1 MPKQLFTE
9 GMLVLANDCGKHY
22 GAKIL
27 RAQCFNNSWK
37 YFIHFQHWNR
47 KWDKWVDE
55 GSLQKYSIDLDD
67 QVKKCK
73 KNEISFSKRSS
84 YDGGGISGAAET
96 HESFADMKE
105 TATLSRKRQKQLA
118 QEELYDE
125 TDVNALLIM
134 NKLQIP
140 MLLKTHM
147 VDEWELITREP
158 RHLLV
163 LPRPTPVASIIE
175 LFLEEKRLKMTES
188 QYERYHDLFVGL
200 RIYFD
205 KALPAILLY
214 KQEQVQYDVFRKNN
228 MNTLPSSYYGAEHLL
243 RLYAKLPKLLS
254 TVSVPQSDLNFMQSK
269 LCDLLKFLQKHHAM
283 YFILSDYKKCDEI
296 SL

>member
-96 HESFADMKE
+96 HESFAVIIYCFGSAMTDLGYEGNSYSVTK
-105 TATLSRKRQKQLA
+105 TTKATG
-118 QEELYDE
+118 
-125 TDVNALLIM
+125 T
-134 NKLQIP
+134 
-140 MLLKTHM
+140 
-147 VDEWELITREP
+147 
-158 RHLLV
+158 
-163 LPRPTPVASIIE
+163 
-175 LFLEEKRLKMTES
+175 
-188 QYERYHDLFVGL
+188 G
-200 RIYFD
+200 RI
-205 KALPAILLY
+205 
-214 KQEQVQYDVFRKNN
+214 
-228 MNTLPSSYYGAEHLL
+228 G
-243 RLYAKLPKLLS
+243 
-254 TVSVPQSDLNFMQSK
+254 
-269 LCDLLKFLQKHHAM
+269 
-283 YFILSDYKKCDEI
+283 
-296 SL
+296 